1 MWPALTEGIWH
12 KWQGREQALG
22 VILSSCSSF
31 FVPAIHHEKSMPKY
45 VLLFRLD
52 QGRGADPKPSP
63 AEPSHRTM
71 MEKYMSI
78 SPSQWD
84 CVVVCYTDYPRK
96 NLTNED
102 TNLHMAILLL
112 VLLALHSFFK
122 EELSFLTFVAHLPTG
137 LCVLSSLTFSGT
149 LMVKYFLF
157 SWYILLT
164 RSLSSF

>member
-1 MWPALTEGIWH
+1 MFWPKEYGISD
-12 KWQGREQALG
+12 KVVFSEQAFG
-22 VILSSCSSF
+22 VILSFCSSF
-31 FVPAIHHEKSMPKY
+31 FAPAIHHEKSMPKY

-52 QGRGADPKPSP
+52 QGHGADPKPSP

-78 SPSQWD
+78 SISQWD
-84 CVVVCYTDYPRK
+84 CVVVCYTDYSRK

-102 TNLHMAILLL
+102 TNLHMTTLLL
-112 VLLALHSFFK
+112 VLALHSFFK

-157 SWYILLT
+157 SWNILLT